1 MTFDLSVLKRKL
13 IGDTAY
19 TDQPSAHG
27 LVRQDEP
34 VNATSKIS
42 DEDLLL
48 EIRDRYKS
56 YDLQWKDSRRERET
70 DMRYITGDPWSIE
83 DRKARKDADRP
94 CISHDELGQYVNAC
108 VNGVRQNKR
117 GVKADPYGFGSD
129 EQTALLRQDIIRTI
143 EYESNAPSIYAGA
156 FQAMVE
162 GSYAFFRIGR
172 KYSSDDADSDSP
184 ILFDQEII
192 VRPVSNPNSVLF
204 DPNCKEPDWS
214 DGRACFV
221 FERIPRREFAKRWP
235 GARITDFTF
244 EHSQVAGDWILAEDI
259 ILAEYWRIETRDR
272 WKYLLTDGSVV
283 DDPRGRPV
291 EQKRKVTQ
299 KSVTQYLTN
308 GVEILDRVPQPGS
321 ILPIVPMI
329 GLERYLDVGGVP
341 KRVLFSLVRLARDP
355 QMSLAYLN
363 SLEMEEAGLTPKTP
377 FLGYKGQ
384 FDSNRDRWA
393 SVTKQPWAYLETDI
407 PDNWPAAGQVPP
419 LPQRVPFTPNFQQYE
434 IAKDSCRRAI
444 QAAMGITPLP
454 TAAQRANQKSALAL
468 DKIEDMQ
475 AVGSFHF
482 VDGYDRALRLA
493 GKIIDKWIPQIYE
506 SQRNLNIR
514 KPDDSYRLITINTPA
529 AYIDQRTGQ
538 PVHYPVTDVD
548 HSITISTGP
557 TFASQRDAVSDFL
570 DILIANLPNL
580 PVSPPA
586 AAKLLS
592 LAIQMK
598 NLGPKGDEMAEIIS
612 PSQGSPD
619 QNVAQLQAQQGQ
631 LQQQAILIQQLQGEV
646 QRLTVERQA
655 KVVEGEYR
663 LLTEKMRSDA
673 SLLVE
678 RLKVDAQVAT
688 AEIQTK
694 SQMVNE
700 RIATLTE
707 LQRQTRE
714 QAHEAHM
721 QQREQEHDMR
731 LEQHDA
737 LKKALELRHKQDS
750 QNTGGT

>member
-1 MTFDLSVLKRKL
+1 MTFDLSVLKRRVF
-13 IGDTAY
+13 GDTAY
-19 TDQPSAHG
+19 SDQWSRE
-27 LVRQDEP
+27 LTRKDEP
-34 VNATSKIS
+34 RNATSKIS
-42 DEDLLL
+42 DLDLLL

-56 YDLQWKDSRRERET
+56 YDLQWKPSRREREI
-70 DMRYITGDPWSIE
+70 DMRYISGDPWDPL
-83 DRKARKDADRP
+83 DRKAREEADRP
-94 CISHDELGQYVNAC
+94 CISHDELGQYVNTA

-117 GVKADPYGFGSD
+117 GIKADPYGYGSN

-143 EYESNAPSIYAGA
+143 EYESNAPSIYASA

-172 KYSSDDADSDSP
+172 KYASDDADSDSP
-184 ILFDQEII
+184 ILFDQEIVI
-192 VRPVSNPNSVLF
+192 RPVSNPNSVLF

-214 DGRACFV
+214 DGKACFV
-221 FERIPRREFAKRWP
+221 FERIPRREFAKLWP

-244 EHSQVAGDWILAEDI
+244 EHSQVAGDWILAEDVI
-259 ILAEYWRIETRDR
+259 VAEYWRVEEKDR
-272 WKYLLTDGSVV
+272 WKYLLADGRVV
-283 DDPRGRPV
+283 DDPQDFPV

-299 KSVTQYLTN
+299 KSITQYLTN
-308 GVEILDRVPQPGS
+308 GIEILDRIPQPGS

-377 FLGYKGQ
+377 FVGYKGQ
-384 FDSNRDRWA
+384 FDSNKERWA
-393 SVTKQPWAYLETDI
+393 TVTKTPWAYLETDI
-407 PDNWPAAGQVPP
+407 PDNWPVGQIPP
-419 LPQRVPFTPNFQQYE
+419 HPQRVPFTPNFQQYE

-468 DKIEDMQ
+468 QKIEDMQ
-475 AVGSFHF
+475 DIGSFHF

-493 GKIIDKWIPQIYE
+493 GKIVDKWIPQIYE
-506 SQRNLNIR
+506 SQRNMHIR
-514 KPDDSYRLITINTPA
+514 KPDDSYRIITINTPI
-529 AYIDQRTGQ
+529 AYIDQKTGQ

-548 HSITISTGP
+548 HTISISTGP
-557 TFASQRDAVSDFL
+557 SYTSQREAASDFL
-570 DILIANLPNL
+570 DVLVANLPNL

-612 PSQGSPD
+612 PSEGSPD
-619 QNVAQLQAQQGQ
+619 MNVAQLQQAQAQ
-631 LQQQAILIQQLQGEV
+631 LQQQGILIQQLQSEL

-673 SLLVE
+673 NLLIE

-700 RIATLTE
+700 RISTLNE
-707 LQRQTRE
+707 LQRQNRE
-714 QAHEAHM
+714 MEHEQEM
-721 QQREQEHDMR
+721 QQKEQEHDMR
-731 LEQHDA
+731 IAQHDA
-737 LKKALELRHKQDS
+737 LQKALELRHKADS
-750 QNTGGT
+750 QRKTE